1 MRQQVKRVV
10 AIIMTVAML
19 VGLFPLEVF
28 AQNSQRAADPT
39 QTLTTSVDY
48 DSAERATAT
57 VTYHKEAQTAP
68 ACNIVFLL
76 DASRQGGSATAQFKK
91 MIGDNV
97 WSLISGTRASMQ
109 VISYTQTPVLRENTN
124 GSVVGSADGLNGLV
138 DGIATGDGTA
148 DEVAALEQAFDTVN
162 DINNENPT
170 IVFWVLGDH
179 FGNENAD
186 AVEDALKSLD
196 DALGANDALIA
207 WQLADEPNDLIA
219 DYATSYTTAE
229 NENTSAAYADN
240 DAETF
245 RSGMLDSLERVLHD
259 HYRDTSVTLS
269 LTDGQSLATKITDAE
284 WKPANENIL
293 PKVTTEV
300 ATDGKSVTVKF
311 DKLCANLSGDLVLTL
326 DLDTNINKKETVLAA
341 ATAKGYYSGL
351 FDEKTENEPTLSFP
365 AVEIDR
371 SLYTI
376 SFDEGEAD
384 GTAPEKITA
393 MPGQFVTIPDDS
405 GLSNSGSSFGGW
417 NDEDSNH
424 YSAGQIIAMP
434 AENLN
439 LTPAWG
445 HVEVELELGDVRYAE
460 ANGNQMAS
468 NAKYSSN
475 GLLNFDNV
483 TIEGGNPFANGSI
496 HSLQV
501 IDQELSYDT
510 VPDSGDKNQVKIT
523 TEGIDAV
530 YARHVGA
537 TNDDRVV
544 AYLRKCQCEPKEENK
559 YDLIIAGPG
568 GVVAPANMEYW
579 MQGNKSLITAD
590 LTGLKM
596 SQVTTMFRMFADCT
610 AMTSVNFD
618 ENIDTSN
625 VTSMYDVFS
634 NCQSLTTIEN
644 LDKFD
649 TSKVTTMMGMFW
661 QCFSITRLD
670 LSSFNTA
677 HVTAMPGMFT
687 DCKNL
692 TNITFS
698 EKFDTGKVTEMYSMF
713 SGCRSLTSLDLPKS
727 FNTSSLKNATH
738 MFQNCT
744 SLTSLTL
751 PKRFDTSNATEMQYM
766 FYGCTSLTSLTLPER
781 FDTSNATEMQYMFYG
796 CTSLTSLTLPE
807 SFDTSNVNNMEGMF
821 YKCSSLENLELP
833 ESFNTSN
840 VVNMSR
846 MFQACSS
853 LTDLTLP
860 KAFDTSKVENMRA
873 MFADNTKL
881 ETVDLSRANF
891 KPSSATTMEYLFSA
905 DKALKVVKLGKQFYL
920 QNVQNLGYMFNA
932 CLALE
937 EIDGNFIFSATEDNQ
952 ATTMSHM
959 FYQCYKLKAVN
970 FTYADENGK
979 LVENEPASVSFSML
993 KTMANM
999 FDDCNALTSIDMGG
1013 WKMPDLTSTAYMFYD
1028 CDDLMELD
1036 LSWTGIAAISGDGTS
1051 EYTTTQ
1057 MFGSGN
1063 DKINQSAKLYVA
1075 SEDGNGAFSIFM
1087 QAVIEAFKA
1096 SVTNGT
1102 VYVDGALLTDQTTGD
1117 EPTGD
1122 GPMAEP
1128 SGGPTPGTEPE
1139 GTPADPENGGEP
1151 GNTNEPSNE
1160 EQNNNEP
1167 SNEEQN
1173 NNEPSNDEQNDNE
1186 PTNEEPSG
1194 DNVTPG
1200 GEGAVST
1207 DPVEEPGTDDPK
1219 QDATEPAADAVSPLA
1234 LSRSGSTP
1242 VVQADDGEKNYT
1254 VNGNIWTH
1262 KQATPAGSEFQY
1274 RVRVKYVG
1282 DVGAQS
1288 GEIKVTFPIP
1298 DDVRVLTEAELN
1310 EIGAGTKLVQAGSVK
1325 ETDGADSGD
1334 FMGGRVVDAHYDAD
1348 ANALTATIDG
1358 LFTGTEVEI
1367 SIWCE
1372 NETKI
1377 FPQGGGYVY
1386 WDGSAT
1392 AQDSAALV
1400 SSNIYRL
1407 WDQRGAGENPP
1418 SKTEYTLTYQFAG
1431 EVPPDAAEL
1440 LPAQE
1445 SYASGAQATVADVQ
1459 ESSYGYYEFMGWKD
1473 QDGTSYTAGDSIT
1486 MKKDITLTGTW
1497 KLNESKAPTI
1507 TVNYAYSGNVPTGAP
1522 VIGADGQIQPS
1533 QQITVGKTH
1542 TVVANLTDVDYSSF
1556 NGWVP
1561 SLSVGGKDVSLINDA
1576 GTYTG
1581 EGYRIPTS
1589 GPLSTEQFRGKE
1601 DVVVTYTGSWTPYTG
1616 TIKFNA
1622 NADGVEGSMTDMP
1635 DVAHDTQATLT
1646 PNAFT
1651 RDGYTFEGWSLEP
1664 NGLVVKSDGDLA
1676 AGLITRDKQEVTL
1689 YAQWEKTPEV
1699 VETVTLR
1706 PEDQTIYTGG
1716 KEGSGEDEEFPHP
1729 IYLLNGQ
1736 ALDKKTTFKVDG
1748 VAWDTSKGGYPFTVK
1763 YYDDADNEITDDETY
1778 GDYTA
1783 KIVAVD
1789 DVDLDK
1795 VTTADGKALTLRDG
1809 TLRIRYVSNATEA
1822 SENALTSD
1830 AEIYSANNAEAVRD
1844 KVEATAE
1851 AGVILPENT
1860 TICLNGDEDYPY
1872 SKLDAN
1878 APYQI
1883 ALLFDDLLPRTGGT
1897 SQDYADQLLAH
1908 AAEKNHDVA
1917 GKESEVKYLDLVDVN
1932 NSNAWVSSSKGSDV
1946 FWPYPS
1952 DTGEDTDFTLLH
1964 FKGLHRE
1971 YGMDGEEDLNAQIEA
1986 SEVEAVK
1993 IEQTEEG
2000 IWFHVGASGFSPFA
2014 LLWDED
2020 HNTPSVTPD
2029 PEPDDPEPDEPD
2041 TPDDLN
2047 TVDHFSYV
2055 VGYEDG
2061 TVMPQKQITRA
2072 EVATIFYRL
2081 LKEDVRDE
2089 NTTDV
2094 SDFSDV
2100 SSSDWYGTTV
2110 ATLADMGIVKGY
2122 EDGTFR
2128 PNAPITRAEFA
2139 AIATRFFDET
2149 GATYEP
2155 GTFTDVTGDE
2165 WFAGAIMDA
2174 VNLGLIGGYEDG
2186 TVRPNNNITRAEACA
2201 IVNRTLGRVPDADH
2215 LLPEDEMKTWPDNP
2229 ESAWF
2234 YADMQEATN
2243 GHEYEW
2249 ITEDGNKI
2257 ENWTDLLDKEWN
2269 DR

>member
-19 VGLFPLEVF
+19 VGLCPLEVF
-28 AQNSQRAADPT
+28 AQNSQRAADT
-39 QTLTTSVDY
+39 QTLTASVDY

-76 DASRQGGSATAQFKK
+76 DASRQGGNATAQFKQ

-138 DGIATGDGTA
+138 AGIATGDGTA
-148 DEVAALEQAFDTVN
+148 DEVAALEKAVDTVN
-162 DINNENPT
+162 DIDNENPT

-179 FGNENAD
+179 FGNED
-186 AVEDALKSLD
+186 TDEVEDALQSLD

-219 DYATSYTTAE
+219 DHATSYTTAE

-245 RSGMLDSLERVLHD
+245 RSGMRDSLERVLHD
-259 HYRDTSVTLS
+259 HYRDASVTLS
-269 LTDGQSLATKITDAE
+269 LADGQSLATEITDAE

-300 ATDGKSVTVKF
+300 ATDGKSVTVNL
-311 DKLCANLSGDLVLTL
+311 DKLCDQISGDLVLTL
-326 DLDTNINKKETVLAA
+326 DLDTSKNEKETVLAA

-376 SFDEGEAD
+376 SFVKGEAG
-384 GTAPEKITA
+384 GTAPEEITA

-417 NDEDSNH
+417 NVKGSNTF

-434 AENLN
+434 ANDLT

-445 HVEVELELGDVRYAE
+445 HVEVELELAQVNYAE

-475 GLLNFDNV
+475 GLLNFNSV
-483 TIEGGNPFANGSI
+483 TIEGEQPFANGSI

-501 IDQELSYDT
+501 IDQDLSYES
-510 VPDSGDKNQVKIT
+510 VAGSGDENQVEIT
-523 TEGIDAV
+523 TAGIDAV

-544 AYLRKCQCEPKEENK
+544 AYLRECQCEPKEENK

-568 GVVAPANMEYW
+568 GVVAPADMECW
-579 MQGNKSLITAD
+579 MQGNKSLKTAD

-596 SQVTTMFRMFADCT
+596 SQVTTMFRMFADCI
-610 AMTSVNFD
+610 AMTSVNFG

-634 NCQSLTTIEN
+634 NCHSLTTIEN

-649 TSKVTTMMGMFW
+649 TSKVTTMTGMFW
-661 QCFSITRLD
+661 HCFSLISLD
-670 LSSFNTA
+670 LSSFDTA
-677 HVTAMPGMFT
+677 NVTMMPGMFSSC
-687 DCKNL
+687 DNL
-692 TNITFS
+692 TSVTFS
-698 EKFDTGKVTEMYSMF
+698 EKFDTSSVEKMY
-713 SGCRSLTSLDLPKS
+713 DL
-727 FNTSSLKNATH
+727 FRYCSSLE
-738 MFQNCT
+738 
-744 SLTSLTL
+744 TL
-751 PKRFDTSNATEMQYM
+751 ELPEAFDTSNATEIQNM
-766 FYGCTSLTSLTLPER
+766 FEGCESLKSLKLPEKFDAARAINMERMFCNCLSLTSLELPDGFQTSNAEYMDQLFQGCSELTSLKLPET
-781 FDTSNATEMQYMFYG
+781 FDTSNVTNMYAMFNNCTALTELNL
-796 CTSLTSLTLPE
+796 SE
-807 SFDTSNVNNMEGMF
+807 SFDTSNVKNM
-821 YKCSSLENLELP
+821 Y
-833 ESFNTSN
+833 
-840 VVNMSR
+840 
-846 MFQACSS
+846 
-853 LTDLTLP
+853 
-860 KAFDTSKVENMRA
+860 A
-873 MFADNTKL
+873 MFAGDSALKKITLGDQFYVQNAT
-881 ETVDLSRANF
+881 DLSAMFSKCSNLATINGNLIF
-891 KPSSATTMEYLFSA
+891 ASGEGKENQNKATTMAS
-905 DKALKVVKLGKQFYL
+905 
-920 QNVQNLGYMFNA
+920 MFNQ
-932 CLALE
+932 CSALTSVPFTYE
-937 EIDGNFIFSATEDNQ
+937 GESEIVQFPVL
-952 ATTMSHM
+952 TTMASM
-959 FYQCYKLKAVN
+959 FSGCAGL
-970 FTYADENGK
+970 
-979 LVENEPASVSFSML
+979 S
-993 KTMANM
+993 
-999 FDDCNALTSIDMGG
+999 SIDMGG
-1013 WKMPDLTSTAYMFYD
+1013 WQMQDLTNTSSMFKD
-1028 CDDLMELD
+1028 CSALETLD
-1036 LSWTGIAAISGDGTS
+1036 LSWTKIAALEEQLSVGDMFNNVSTS
-1051 EYTTTQ
+1051 ATL
-1057 MFGSGN
+1057 N
-1063 DKINQSAKLYVA
+1063 VVK
-1075 SEDGNGAFSIFM
+1075 EDGIDTLSTFM
-1087 QAVIEAFKA
+1087 QAVVDAFKA

-1102 VYVDGALLTDQTTGD
+1102 VTVDGQPLSDQTTGD
-1117 EPTGD
+1117 EPSGD

-1128 SGGPTPGTEPE
+1128 SGDPTLGTEP
-1139 GTPADPENGGEP
+1139 GATPADPENGGEP

-1167 SNEEQN
+1167 SNDEQN
-1173 NNEPSNDEQNDNE
+1173 NNE

-1219 QDATEPAADAVSPLA
+1219 QDATEPDASAVSPLA

-1262 KQATPAGSEFQY
+1262 NKATPAGSEFQY

-1298 DDVRVLTEAELN
+1298 DDVRVLTDAELN
-1310 EIGAGTKLVQAGSVK
+1310 AIGAETKLVQAGSVK
-1325 ETDGADSGD
+1325 ETEGADSGD
-1334 FMGGRVVDAHYDAD
+1334 FMGGRVVDAKYDSATET
-1348 ANALTATIDG
+1348 LTATIDG

-1386 WDGSAT
+1386 WDGTAT

-1418 SKTEYTLTYQFAG
+1418 PKTEYTLTYEFDG
-1431 EVPPDAAEL
+1431 DLPPDASTL
-1440 LPAQE
+1440 LPQQKT
-1445 SYASGAQATVADVQ
+1445 YASGTQATVASAPQ
-1459 ESSYGYYEFMGWKD
+1459 SSYKYYEFMGWKD
-1473 QDGTSYTAGDSIT
+1473 ESGQTVNAGSSLT
-1486 MKKDITLTGTW
+1486 MNKNITLTGTW

-1507 TVNYAYSGNVPTGAP
+1507 TVNYAYSGKVPTGAP
-1522 VIGADGQIQPS
+1522 AIGADGQIQSPKR
-1533 QQITVGKTH
+1533 ITVGKMH
-1542 TVVANLTDVDYSSF
+1542 TVVAKLPDVDYSSF
-1556 NGWVP
+1556 DGWVP
-1561 SLSVGGKDVSLINDA
+1561 SLSVGGSPVEITDKDKDGI
-1576 GTYTG
+1576 YTSAD
-1581 EGYRIPTS
+1581 YRIPTS
-1589 GPLSTEQFRGKE
+1589 GTLSTEQFRDKE
-1601 DVVVTYTGSWTPYTG
+1601 NVVVTYTGSWTPYTG
-1616 TIKFNA
+1616 TIKFDA
-1622 NADGVEGSMTDMP
+1622 NGGSGSMDDMT
-1635 DVAHDTQATLT
+1635 VVTHDEDRDLPANT
-1646 PNAFT
+1646 FT
-1651 RDGYTFEGWSLEP
+1651 KAGYTFLGWSTSA
-1664 NGLVVKSDGDLA
+1664 NDQVVKGDQA
-1676 AGLITRDKQEVTL
+1676 PADNLITWKNQTVTL
-1689 YAQWEKTPEV
+1689 YAQWDKTPEV
-1699 VETVTLR
+1699 IETVTLR

-1716 KEGSGEDEEFPHP
+1716 KEGSGADEEFPHP

-1736 ALDKKTTFKVDG
+1736 TLGEKTTLKVDG
-1748 VAWDTSKGGYPFTVK
+1748 KAWDTSKGEYPFTVK

-1783 KIVAVD
+1783 KIMAVD

-1844 KVEATAE
+1844 KVEATTE

-1872 SKLDAN
+1872 SELDAN

-1897 SQDYADQLLAH
+1897 SQDYADVLLAH
-1908 AAEKNHDVA
+1908 AAEQNHDVA

-1932 NSNAWVSSSKGSDV
+1932 NSNAWVSSSEGSDV

-1952 DTGEDTDFTLLH
+1952 GTGEDTEFTLLH

-1971 YGMDGEEDLNAQIEA
+1971 YGMDGEGNLNDQIAA
-1986 SEVEAVK
+1986 SEVEKVT
-1993 IEQTEEG
+1993 IEQTEKG

-2020 HNTPSVTPD
+2020 HDTPSVTPD

-2041 TPDDLN
+2041 TPEDLN

-2110 ATLADMGIVKGY
+2110 ATLADMGILKGY

-2155 GTFTDVTGDE
+2155 GTFTDVTGSE

-2186 TVRPNNNITRAEACA
+2186 TVRPNNNITRAEAC
-2201 IVNRTLGRVPDADH
+2201 P
-2215 LLPEDEMKTWPDNP
+2215 
-2229 ESAWF
+2229 S
-2234 YADMQEATN
+2234 
-2243 GHEYEW
+2243 
-2249 ITEDGNKI
+2249 
-2257 ENWTDLLDKEWN
+2257 
-2269 DR
+2269 

>member
-28 AQNSQRAADPT
+28 AQNSQRAAAT

-76 DASRQGGSATAQFKK
+76 DASRQGGNATAQFKK

-124 GSVVGSADGLNGLV
+124 GSVVGGADGLNGLV
-138 DGIATGDGTA
+138 AGIATGDGTA
-148 DEVAALEQAFDTVN
+148 DEVAALEKAVDTVN

-179 FGNENAD
+179 FGNENTD
-186 AVEDALKSLD
+186 AVEDALQSLD

-219 DYATSYTTAE
+219 DHATNYTTAE

-245 RSGMLDSLERVLHD
+245 RSGMRDSLERVLHD
-259 HYRDTSVTLS
+259 HYRDASVTLS
-269 LTDGQSLATKITDAE
+269 LVDGQSLATKITDAE

-300 ATDGKSVTVKF
+300 ATDGKSVTVNL
-311 DKLCANLSGDLVLTL
+311 DKLCDQISGDLVLTL
-326 DLDTNINKKETVLAA
+326 DLDTSKNEKETVLAA

-376 SFDEGEAD
+376 SFVKGEAE
-384 GTAPEKITA
+384 GTAPEEITA

-434 AENLN
+434 AENLT

-445 HVEVELELGDVRYAE
+445 HVEVELELGQVNYAE

-483 TIEGGNPFANGSI
+483 TIEGGKPFANGSI

-501 IDQELSYDT
+501 IDQDLSYES
-510 VPDSGDKNQVKIT
+510 VAGSGDENQVEIT
-523 TEGIDAV
+523 TAGIDAV

-579 MQGNKSLITAD
+579 MQRNESLITAD

-596 SQVTTMFRMFADCT
+596 SQVTTMFGMFAGCT
-610 AMTSVNFD
+610 AMTSVNFG

-634 NCQSLTTIEN
+634 SCQSLTTIEN

-649 TSKVTTMMGMFW
+649 TSKVTTMTGMFW
-661 QCFSITRLD
+661 HCFSITSLD
-670 LSSFNTA
+670 LSSFDTA
-677 HVTAMPGMFT
+677 NVTEMPGMFASC
-687 DCKNL
+687 DKL
-692 TNITFS
+692 TSVTFS
-698 EKFDTGKVTEMYSMF
+698 EKFDTSSVEKMY
-713 SGCRSLTSLDLPKS
+713 DL
-727 FNTSSLKNATH
+727 FRYCSSLE
-738 MFQNCT
+738 
-744 SLTSLTL
+744 TL
-751 PKRFDTSNATEMQYM
+751 ELPEAFDTSNATEIQNM
-766 FYGCTSLTSLTLPER
+766 FDGCKSLKSLELPENFDAASAINMERMFCNCSSLTSLELPDGFRTSNAKYMHQLFQGCSELTSLKLPET
-781 FDTSNATEMQYMFYG
+781 FDTSNVTNMYAMFNNCTALTELNL
-796 CTSLTSLTLPE
+796 SK
-807 SFDTSNVNNMEGMF
+807 SFDTSNVKNMNAMF
-821 YKCSSLENLELP
+821 AGDSALKKITLGDKFYVQNATDLSAMFSGCSSLAMINGNLIFASGGGKENQ
-833 ESFNTSN
+833 N
-840 VVNMSR
+840 
-846 MFQACSS
+846 
-853 LTDLTLP
+853 
-860 KAFDTSKVENMRA
+860 K
-873 MFADNTKL
+873 
-881 ETVDLSRANF
+881 
-891 KPSSATTMEYLFSA
+891 ATTMAS
-905 DKALKVVKLGKQFYL
+905 
-920 QNVQNLGYMFNA
+920 MFNQ
-932 CLALE
+932 CSALTSVPFTYE
-937 EIDGNFIFSATEDNQ
+937 GEREIVQFPAL
-952 ATTMSHM
+952 TTMASM
-959 FYQCYKLKAVN
+959 FSGCAGL
-970 FTYADENGK
+970 
-979 LVENEPASVSFSML
+979 S
-993 KTMANM
+993 
-999 FDDCNALTSIDMGG
+999 SIDMGG
-1013 WKMPDLTSTAYMFYD
+1013 WQMQDLTNTSSMFNG
-1028 CDDLMELD
+1028 CSSLGTLD
-1036 LSWTGIAAISGDGTS
+1036 LSWTGIEAIQAGDQNDWTITNMFTS
-1051 EYTTTQ
+1051 VPVNATLTVIKE
-1057 MFGSGN
+1057 
-1063 DKINQSAKLYVA
+1063 
-1075 SEDGNGAFSIFM
+1075 GNGNLSDFM
-1087 QAVIEAFKA
+1087 QAVKA
-1096 SVTNGT
+1096 
-1102 VYVDGALLTDQTTGD
+1102 
-1117 EPTGD
+1117 EF
-1122 GPMAEP
+1122 E
-1128 SGGPTPGTEPE
+1128 SGGRTVTEKDASPDTGSGDNTASGDATNALPPTEPE
-1139 GTPADPENGGEP
+1139 PSPTPQP
-1151 GNTNEPSNE
+1151 
-1160 EQNNNEP
+1160 
-1167 SNEEQN
+1167 
-1173 NNEPSNDEQNDNE
+1173 
-1186 PTNEEPSG
+1186 EEPSDG
-1194 DNVTPG
+1194 STNDNTSDESTSDTDDDSTSADGNSVS
-1200 GEGAVST
+1200 VST
-1207 DPVEEPGTDDPK
+1207 DADNIAQTLNDNQPV
-1219 QDATEPAADAVSPLA
+1219 AANTVSLT
-1234 LSRSGSTP
+1234 RSGNTP

-1298 DDVRVLTEAELN
+1298 DDVRVLTDAELKA
-1310 EIGAGTKLVQAGSVK
+1310 IGAETKLVQAGSVK
-1325 ETDGADSGD
+1325 GTEGADSGD
-1334 FMGGRVVDAHYDAD
+1334 FMGGRVVDAKYDSATET
-1348 ANALTATIDG
+1348 LTATIDG

-1372 NETKI
+1372 NETKL
-1377 FPQGGGYVY
+1377 FPQGGYVY
-1386 WDGSAT
+1386 WDGTAT

-1418 SKTEYTLTYQFAG
+1418 PKTEYTLTYEFDG
-1431 EVPPDAAEL
+1431 DLPPDASTL
-1440 LPAQE
+1440 LPQQKT
-1445 SYASGAQATVADVQ
+1445 YASVTQATVASAPQ
-1459 ESSYGYYEFMGWKD
+1459 SSYKYYEFMGWKD
-1473 QDGTSYTAGDSIT
+1473 ESGQTVNAGSSLT
-1486 MKKDITLTGTW
+1486 MNKNITLTGTW
-1497 KLNESKAPTI
+1497 KLNESAAPTI
-1507 TVNYAYSGNVPTGAP
+1507 TVNYAYSGKVPTGAP

-1556 NGWVP
+1556 DGWVP
-1561 SLSVGGKDVSLINDA
+1561 SLSVGDSNVAITDDDKDGI
-1576 GTYTG
+1576 YTG

-1589 GPLSTEQFRGKE
+1589 GPLSTEQFRDKE
-1601 DVVVTYTGSWTPYTG
+1601 NVVVTYTGSWTPYTG
-1616 TIKFNA
+1616 TIKFDA
-1622 NADGVEGSMTDMP
+1622 NGGSGSMDVMTD
-1635 DVAHDTQATLT
+1635 VTHDEDQNLPANT
-1646 PNAFT
+1646 FIK
-1651 RDGYTFEGWSLEP
+1651 DGYTFLGWSTSQD
-1664 NGLVVKSDGDLA
+1664 GQVVKGDQA
-1676 AGLITRDKQEVTL
+1676 PADNLITGKNQTVTL

-1699 VETVTLR
+1699 IETVTLR

-1716 KEGSGEDEEFPHP
+1716 KEGSGADEEFPHP
-1729 IYLLNGQ
+1729 IYLLKGQ
-1736 ALDKKTTFKVDG
+1736 ALDENTTFKVGG
-1748 VAWDTSKGGYPFTVK
+1748 VAWDTSKGEYPFTVK
-1763 YYDDADNEITDDETY
+1763 YYDDAGKEITDDETY

-2081 LKEDVRDE
+2081 LKADVRDE

-2100 SSSDWYGTTV
+2100 KSSDWYGTTV

-2139 AIATRFFDET
+2139 AIATRFFEET

-2155 GTFTDVTGDE
+2155 GTFTDVTGSE

-2249 ITEDGNKI
+2249 ITEDGNKV
-2257 ENWTDLLDKEWN
+2257 ENWTDLLDKDWN

>member
-1 MRQQVKRVV
+1 M
-10 AIIMTVAML
+10 
-19 VGLFPLEVF
+19 
-28 AQNSQRAADPT
+28 
-39 QTLTTSVDY
+39 
-48 DSAERATAT
+48 
-57 VTYHKEAQTAP
+57 
-68 ACNIVFLL
+68 
-76 DASRQGGSATAQFKK
+76 
-91 MIGDNV
+91 
-97 WSLISGTRASMQ
+97 
-109 VISYTQTPVLRENTN
+109 
-124 GSVVGSADGLNGLV
+124 
-138 DGIATGDGTA
+138 
-148 DEVAALEQAFDTVN
+148 
-162 DINNENPT
+162 
-170 IVFWVLGDH
+170 
-179 FGNENAD
+179 
-186 AVEDALKSLD
+186 
-196 DALGANDALIA
+196 
-207 WQLADEPNDLIA
+207 
-219 DYATSYTTAE
+219 
-229 NENTSAAYADN
+229 
-240 DAETF
+240 ET
-245 RSGMLDSLERVLHD
+245 
-259 HYRDTSVTLS
+259 
-269 LTDGQSLATKITDAE
+269 
-284 WKPANENIL
+284 
-293 PKVTTEV
+293 
-300 ATDGKSVTVKF
+300 GKSVTVKF

-326 DLDTNINKKETVLAA
+326 DLETSIDKKETVLAA
-341 ATAKGYYSGL
+341 ATAEGYYSGL

-365 AVEIDR
+365 AVDIDR

-376 SFDEGEAD
+376 SFDVGEAD
-384 GTAPEKITA
+384 GTAPEEITA
-393 MPGQFVTIPDDS
+393 MPGQFVTIPDGS
-405 GLSNSGSSFGGW
+405 ELSNSGSSFGGW

-483 TIEGGNPFANGSI
+483 TIEGGNPFAKGSI

-523 TEGIDAV
+523 TAGIDAV

-544 AYLRKCQCEPKEENK
+544 AYLRECQCEPKKENK

-579 MQGNKSLITAD
+579 MKGNKSLITAD

-596 SQVTTMFRMFADCT
+596 SQVTTMYRMFADCT
-610 AMTSVNFD
+610 EMTSVNFG

-698 EKFDTGKVTEMYSMF
+698 ENFDTGKVTEMYSMF

-738 MFQNCT
+738 MFQDCT

-751 PKRFDTSNATEMQYM
+751 PESFDTSNATEMQYM

-796 CTSLTSLTLPE
+796 CTSLTSLTLPK
-807 SFDTSNVNNMEGMF
+807 SFDTSNVNNMEFMF
-821 YKCSSLENLELP
+821 YKCSSLESLNLP
-833 ESFNTSN
+833 ESFDTSSVTNMQYMFQFCTSLTSLTLPDKFDTSN
-840 VVNMSR
+840 VTNMYA
-846 MFQACSS
+846 MFNHCEALTELNLSQSFNTTNVKNMYAMFAGDTALKKITLGAQFYVQNATDLSAMFSGCSS
-853 LTDLTLP
+853 LAMINGNLIF
-860 KAFDTSKVENMRA
+860 ASGEGEENQ
-873 MFADNTKL
+873 NK
-881 ETVDLSRANF
+881 
-891 KPSSATTMEYLFSA
+891 ATTMAS
-905 DKALKVVKLGKQFYL
+905 
-920 QNVQNLGYMFNA
+920 MFNQ
-932 CLALE
+932 CSALTRVPFTYE
-937 EIDGNFIFSATEDNQ
+937 GEIVQFPAL
-952 ATTMSHM
+952 TTMASM
-959 FYQCYKLKAVN
+959 FSGCAGL
-970 FTYADENGK
+970 
-979 LVENEPASVSFSML
+979 PSI
-993 KTMANM
+993 NM
-999 FDDCNALTSIDMGG
+999 SG
-1013 WKMPDLTSTAYMFYD
+1013 WQMQDLTNTSSMFNG
-1028 CDDLMELD
+1028 CSLLGTLD
-1036 LSWTGIAAISGDGTS
+1036 LSWTGINAIQGDLKVDG
-1051 EYTTTQ
+1051 
-1057 MFGSGN
+1057 MFNSVPAN
-1063 DKINQSAKLYVA
+1063 ATLTVIK
-1075 SEDGNGAFSIFM
+1075 EGNGYLSTFM
-1087 QAVIEAFKA
+1087 QAVVGAFR
-1096 SVTNGT
+1096 S
-1102 VYVDGALLTDQTTGD
+1102 VDGRTVNEKNASSDTGSGDNTASGDATNAL
-1117 EPTGD
+1117 P
-1122 GPMAEP
+1122 P
-1128 SGGPTPGTEPE
+1128 TEPE
-1139 GTPADPENGGEP
+1139 PSPTPQPEK
-1151 GNTNEPSNE
+1151 PSDG
-1160 EQNNNEP
+1160 
-1167 SNEEQN
+1167 ST
-1173 NNEPSNDEQNDNE
+1173 NDNTSDE
-1186 PTNEEPSG
+1186 STSDDPTKNDATTGG
-1194 DNVTPG
+1194 DASSSTAPG
-1200 GEGAVST
+1200 GET
-1207 DPVEEPGTDDPK
+1207 MTDDPE
-1219 QDATEPAADAVSPLA
+1219 QDATEPDASAVSPLA

-1254 VNGNIWTH
+1254 VNGNIWMH
-1262 KQATPAGSEFQY
+1262 NKATPAGSEFQY

-1298 DDVRVLTEAELN
+1298 DDVRVLTDTELN

-1372 NETKI
+1372 NETKL
-1377 FPQGGGYVY
+1377 FPQGGYVY
-1386 WDGSAT
+1386 WDGTAT

-1418 SKTEYTLTYQFAG
+1418 STTEYTLTYQFAG

-1445 SYASGAQATVADVQ
+1445 SYASEAQATVAAAPQSLYD
-1459 ESSYGYYEFMGWKD
+1459 YYEFVGWTDESGK
-1473 QDGTSYTAGDSIT
+1473 SYKADDRLT
-1486 MKKDITLTGTW
+1486 MNKNITLTGTW
-1497 KLNESKAPTI
+1497 KLNESAAPTI

-1522 VIGADGQIQPS
+1522 VIGADGQIQSP

-1542 TVVANLTDVDYSSF
+1542 TVVANLLDVDYSSF

-1561 SLSVGGKDVSLINDA
+1561 SLSVGGSPVEITDKDKDGI
-1576 GTYTG
+1576 YTSDD
-1581 EGYRIPTS
+1581 YRIPAS
-1589 GPLSTEQFRGKE
+1589 GTLSTEQFRGKD

-1616 TIKFNA
+1616 TIKF
-1622 NADGVEGSMTDMP
+1622 DGNGGSGDMDVMTG
-1635 DVAHDTQATLT
+1635 VTHDTDKTL
-1646 PNAFT
+1646 PANAFT
-1651 RDGYTFEGWSLEP
+1651 YDGYTFLGWSRSA
-1664 NGLVVKSDGDLA
+1664 GGQVVKGDQA
-1676 AGLITRDKQEVTL
+1676 SADNLIIEKNQTVTL

-1952 DTGEDTDFTLLH
+1952 GTGEDTDFTLLH

-1986 SEVEAVK
+1986 SEVEKVT

-2041 TPDDLN
+2041 MPEDLN
-2047 TVDHFSYV
+2047 TVDHFSYI

-2089 NTTDV
+2089 NTTNV

-2100 SSSDWYGTTV
+2100 KSSDWYGTTV

-2139 AIATRFFDET
+2139 AIATRFFEET

-2215 LLPEDEMKTWPDNP
+2215 LLPEDVMKTWPDNP

-2249 ITEDGNKI
+2249 ITDAGNRV
-2257 ENWTDLLDKEWN
+2257 ENWTDLLDKDWN